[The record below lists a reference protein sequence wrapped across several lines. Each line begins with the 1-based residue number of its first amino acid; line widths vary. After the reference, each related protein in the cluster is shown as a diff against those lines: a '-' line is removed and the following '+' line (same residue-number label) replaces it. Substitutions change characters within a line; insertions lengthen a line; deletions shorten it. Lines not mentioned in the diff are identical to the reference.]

1 MSSPDEPAGFRLVAP
16 YQPTG
21 DQPHAIAD
29 LVRAVRAGT
38 HACTLLGV
46 TGSGKTFTVANL
58 IDQVQRPTLVLSHN
72 KTLAAQLY
80 SEFRGFFPA
89 NAVEYFVSYYDY
101 YQPEAYVPG
110 KDLYI
115 EKESSLNEEIDKLRL
130 SATRSLLARRD
141 VIIVASVSSIYG
153 LGSPG
158 TYQDLTVP
166 VHLGMGGG
174 RDALLRDLVKIQY
187 SRGDLNFQRGKF
199 RVRGDV
205 VELWPA
211 YEDTA
216 IRLGFF
222 GDELEEIATVDTLT
236 GEVVARHEKLNIY
249 PAKHFVVEEQGLE
262 EAIRAIEGELA
273 SRHRELMQQG
283 ALVEAQRLLSRTRY
297 DLEMLREVGTCNGIE
312 NYSRHLTGRKAG
324 ERPYCLYDF
333 FPPDF
338 LCVIDESHVTIPQ
351 IRGMYAGDRSRK
363 ETLVAHGFRLP
374 SALDNRPLRFDEWE
388 RMVGFGARPAA
399 RAEADDAA
407 AGAAAAR
414 AGSQPASGAQPA
426 NGAQLVFVSATPA
439 SYELEHEQLRTE
451 QLIRPT
457 GIVDPPIIVRPTSGQ
472 VEDLIREVTARC
484 TRGERTLITTLT
496 KRLAEDLSEYLA
508 EAGVRTTYLHSDID
522 AIERVE
528 ILNGLRSG
536 ESQCLVGVNLLRE
549 GLDLPEVS
557 LVVIFDADKQGFLR
571 SEGSLIQTI
580 GRAARHID
588 GAVIL
593 YADTSSPAMLAAM
606 RETDRRRVHQL
617 AYNQE
622 HGIVPSGAV
631 RQDTA
636 SAFAEQIAA
645 RKAAA
650 PGAAAGDGPAST
662 PADIPELTRLMIEAA
677 EALRFEEAARL
688 RDRIKD
694 LEAGGDGSG
703 RARTGRRQPRARA
716 ARADGAEPTARRSPA
731 PASRRLE
738 VADPALIGAI
748 ALGLGAGVVARADR
762 RMVELEGGRADDV
775 DVEALADIGRRA
787 DAQAAPQLGRAR
799 QSGERAAERAGVRGR
814 HDDAGVAIADEVRQA
829 AHRRGHHQAAA
840 GHGLDQRPGRGVA
853 LDAQRQG
860 IAAGEQLGGLAHRH
874 DRAARTAAGAR
885 DHCGELG
892 IRLLLGAPAD
902 HRGDLDPVAG
912 EARHRLEQQ
921 GAARRFPGEH
931 ADHQPA
937 VAAARR
943 AAGAA
948 RGIDGEGQHAHLV
961 AVQAQPA
968 DEVGTVD
975 LAGHQHPGHRGV
987 AQAARLV
994 GGDDGIDADHHRQ
1007 AQPARD
1013 GAGGGQGGGAMEMDE
1028 VGIPARRLREQVV
1041 LAAQPPG
1048 RGLGAVGDDLHSRQV
1063 AAAAGGEGGAVP
1075 MGVEPAHHGSHVPGL
1090 GGTDR
1095 GGEVQDPQP
1104 DHGRSRSLMRSTG

>member
-1 MSSPDEPAGFRLVAP
+1 MSSLPEPAGFRLVAP
-16 YQPTG
+16 YQPMG

-29 LVRAVRAGT
+29 LVRAVRSGT
-38 HACTLLGV
+38 HASTLLGV
-46 TGSGKTFTVANL
+46 TGSGKTFTIANL

-80 SEFRGFFPA
+80 SEFKGFFPT

-130 SATRSLLARRD
+130 SATRSLLSRRD

-166 VHLGMGGG
+166 VQLGMSAG
-174 RDALLRDLVKIQY
+174 RDELLRDLVKIQY

-222 GDELEEIATVDTLT
+222 GDELEEISTVDTLT

-262 EAIRAIEGELA
+262 EAVKAIEGELEA
-273 SRHRELMQQG
+273 RHRELMQQG

-351 IRGMYAGDRSRK
+351 IRGMHAGDRSRK

-388 RMVGFGARPAA
+388 RMVGFTAR
-399 RAEADDAA
+399 AA
-407 AGAAAAR
+407 AGAATAATG
-414 AGSQPASGAQPA
+414 AGSAGNQPASRAQ
-426 NGAQLVFVSATPA
+426 VIFVSATPA

-457 GIVDPPIIVRPTSGQ
+457 GIIDPPIVVRPTSGQ
-472 VEDLIREVTARC
+472 VEDLIREVSARC
-484 TRGERTLITTLT
+484 TLGQRTLITTLT

-593 YADTSSPAMLAAM
+593 YADTSSPAMLAAI
-606 RETDRRRVHQL
+606 RETGRRREHQI

-622 HGIVPSGAV
+622 HGIIPRGAV

-645 RKAAA
+645 RKAGA
-650 PGAAAGDGPAST
+650 PGAAKGDGPAST
-662 PADIPELTRLMIEAA
+662 PADIPELTRLMIIAA

-694 LEAGGDGSG
+694 LEAGGDG
-703 RARTGRRQPRARA
+703 R
-716 ARADGAEPTARRSPA
+716 
-731 PASRRLE
+731 
-738 VADPALIGAI
+738 
-748 ALGLGAGVVARADR
+748 
-762 RMVELEGGRADDV
+762 
-775 DVEALADIGRRA
+775 
-787 DAQAAPQLGRAR
+787 
-799 QSGERAAERAGVRGR
+799 
-814 HDDAGVAIADEVRQA
+814 
-829 AHRRGHHQAAA
+829 
-840 GHGLDQRPGRGVA
+840 
-853 LDAQRQG
+853 
-860 IAAGEQLGGLAHRH
+860 
-874 DRAARTAAGAR
+874 AGAR
-885 DHCGELG
+885 
-892 IRLLLGAPAD
+892 PATARAGQR
-902 HRGDLDPVAG
+902 RG
-912 EARHRLEQQ
+912 
-921 GAARRFPGEH
+921 ARRG
-931 ADHQPA
+931 
-937 VAAARR
+937 RR
-943 AAGAA
+943 
-948 RGIDGEGQHAHLV
+948 
-961 AVQAQPA
+961 
-968 DEVGTVD
+968 
-975 LAGHQHPGHRGV
+975 
-987 AQAARLV
+987 
-994 GGDDGIDADHHRQ
+994 
-1007 AQPARD
+1007 
-1013 GAGGGQGGGAMEMDE
+1013 
-1028 VGIPARRLREQVV
+1028 
-1041 LAAQPPG
+1041 
-1048 RGLGAVGDDLHSRQV
+1048 
-1063 AAAAGGEGGAVP
+1063 
-1075 MGVEPAHHGSHVPGL
+1075 
-1090 GGTDR
+1090 
-1095 GGEVQDPQP
+1095 
-1104 DHGRSRSLMRSTG
+1104 